1 MNNIKLQQ
9 SKILDNSE
17 KTLLSV
23 FINKK
28 TLTYKLKQ
36 VKLDKYSS
44 KLFNA
49 IQQIETNLGEEK
61 ALKYLYGHLEYYNLE
76 LYELLKN

>member
-36 VKLDKYSS
+36 VKIDKYSS

-49 IQQIETNLGEEK
+49 IQHI
-61 ALKYLYGHLEYYNLE
+61 YMDI
-76 LYELLKN
+76 